1 MSAPDPQFP
10 PAFPLAPPGGSCS
23 TAAVA
28 ASDFDGLIRALRRQ
42 ADEGTL
48 VHQQILPPRP
58 ADFVDAEP
66 PLPPPIAEALGAQG
80 IARLYR
86 HQAEALAAA
95 RAGRNV
101 VVTTG
106 TASGKS
112 LAYQLPVLETLLR
125 DPEARALFV
134 FPTKALEQ
142 DQLKSLAGLLPPG
155 AGIAAAILDGDT
167 PPSRREKLKA
177 QPPSILITNPDLLH
191 LSLLSH
197 HAAWKTLWERL
208 RFVVLD
214 ELHTYK
220 GIFGSHIAH
229 VLRRLRR
236 VAGAYGAA
244 PQVIAC
250 SATIRNPRELAESL
264 TGLPFALVDRDGAPR
279 QGKRFVFVNP
289 RVSPYTEATRLLVAS
304 LRHGLKTIAFTKA
317 RKITELITMWAHQ
330 TDPGLEEVVKAYRAG
345 YTPGERR
352 AIERGLFEED
362 LHGVV
367 STSALELGIDVGG
380 LDACI
385 LVGYPGS
392 IASAWQRAGRVGRG
406 GQDALI
412 ILVALPDA
420 LDQYF
425 MRHPDDF
432 FSRPPETA
440 VVDPRNRRLLKDHL
454 VAAAAELPLRPA
466 EGALYGADLGP
477 AIAELAAEG
486 RLVQSAAGDE
496 WYARR
501 KHPAREINIRSA
513 GEAFAIL
520 DPAGKSI
527 GSVDGVR
534 ALHEC
539 HPGAIYLHGGRQFE
553 VLALDLERR
562 TIRARPTRV
571 DYYTGTL
578 GEKETEILQVEEGRR
593 AAAHTARLGRLK
605 VTERITGY
613 EKRRI
618 FGQDRISTHPLD
630 LPPQTFE
637 TQGLWIEIP
646 DALARRVP
654 AEDLHFMGGIH
665 AAEHAMIALFPLFAL
680 CDRGDVGG
688 ISYPFHPQVGGPA
701 IFVYD
706 GYPGGIGLSERCFRV
721 LDDLLAETLRLLE
734 ECACE
739 AGCPSCVQSPKCGSG
754 NRPLDKAAARLIL
767 AGLLGRLPPPTSESE
782 PAADG
787 LARRAG
793 GHRATADRRPPTAGG
808 GGAGPR
814 ILILDVETQRSAEEV
829 GGWNNA
835 DRMGLAAAVTADLE
849 GTRFRVYREAEVRA
863 LAADLRAAD
872 RVVGFN
878 VRRFDYSVLRGYGV
892 DLAGIPTLDLLE
904 EVQARLG
911 FRLSLGHLVEETLGE
926 RKLADGLQSL
936 AWFKAGLLD
945 KVIEYCRAD
954 VDLTRRLLAF
964 ALEHGYVIYRDHA
977 GRPARLPLDLREKLF
992 QPPSN

>member
-1 MSAPDPQFP
+1 MSAPDPQSP
-10 PAFPLAPPGGSCS
+10 PAFPLTPLGGSKP
-23 TAAVA
+23 TGAVA
-28 ASDFDGLIRALRRQ
+28 TSDFDGLIRALRRQ

-48 VHQQILPPRP
+48 VHQQIIPPRP
-58 ADFVDAEP
+58 ADFVDPAP
-66 PLPPPIAEALGAQG
+66 PLPLPLADALRGQG

-95 RAGRNV
+95 RDGRNV
-101 VVTTG
+101 IVTTG

-125 DPEARALFV
+125 DPAARALFV

-155 AGIAAAILDGDT
+155 AGITAAILDGDT

-197 HAAWKTLWERL
+197 HAAWKTLWEHL

-236 VAGAYGAA
+236 VAAAYGAA
-244 PQVIAC
+244 PQLIAC
-250 SATIRNPRELAESL
+250 SATISNPRELAETL
-264 TGLPFALVDRDGAPR
+264 AGLPFALVDRDGAPR
-279 QGKRFVFVNP
+279 QAKRFVFVNP
-289 RVSPYTEATRLLVAS
+289 KVSPYTEATRLLLAS

-330 TDPGLEEVVKAYRAG
+330 ADPELEDVVKAYRAG

-406 GQDALI
+406 GQEALI

-425 MRHPDDF
+425 MRHPGDF
-432 FSRPPETA
+432 FARPPETA
-440 VVDPRNRRLLKDHL
+440 VVDPRNRRILKDHL
-454 VAAAAELPLRPA
+454 VAAAAELPLRVD
-466 EGALYGADLGP
+466 EGHLYGADLG
-477 AIAELAAEG
+477 ALIAELQAEG

-501 KHPAREINIRSA
+501 KHPARDINIRSA
-513 GEAFAIL
+513 GEAFAIV

-562 TIRARPTRV
+562 TVRARPARV

-578 GEKETEILQVEEGRR
+578 GEKETEILQVEEHRR
-593 AAAHTARLGRLK
+593 AAAHAARLGRLK

-646 DALARRVP
+646 DGLARRVS
-654 AEDLHFMGGIH
+654 AADLHFMGGIH

-688 ISYPFHPQVGGPA
+688 ISYPFHPEVGGPA
-701 IFVYD
+701 VFIYD
-706 GYPGGIGLSERCFRV
+706 GYPGGIGLSERCYRV

-734 ECACE
+734 ECPCE

-767 AGLLGRLPPPTSESE
+767 AGLLGRLPQDDMPRAKSLP
-782 PAADG
+782 D
-787 LARRAG
+787 LALSP
-793 GHRATADRRPPTAGG
+793 DPRPLAPGPRPSS
-808 GGAGPR
+808 PR
-814 ILILDVETQRSAEEV
+814 ILILDVETQRSADEV
-829 GGWNNA
+829 GGWHNA
-835 DRMGLAAAVTADLE
+835 DRMGLAAAVIVDLE
-849 GTRFRVYREAEVRA
+849 GTCFRVYREAEVRA

-878 VRRFDYSVLRGYGV
+878 VKRFDYSVLRGYGE
-892 DLAGIPTLDLLE
+892 DLAGVPTLDLLE
-904 EVQARLG
+904 EVQTRLG
-911 FRLSLGHLVEETLGE
+911 FRLSLGHLVQETLGE
-926 RKLADGLQSL
+926 SKLADGLQSL
-936 AWFKAGLLD
+936 AWFKAGLLE

-964 ALEHGYVIYRDHA
+964 ALEHGYVIYRDHG
-977 GRPARLPLDLREKLF
+977 GRAARLPLDLREKLF
-992 QPPSN
+992 QRPRN

>member
-1 MSAPDPQFP
+1 
-10 PAFPLAPPGGSCS
+10 
-23 TAAVA
+23 
-28 ASDFDGLIRALRRQ
+28 LIQAIRRQ
-42 ADEGTL
+42 SEAGTV
-48 VHQQILPPRP
+48 VHQEIIP
-58 ADFVDAEP
+58 ARHPDFVDPTP
-66 PLPPPIAEALGAQG
+66 PLPPPLADALRGQG
-80 IARLYR
+80 IGRLYR
-86 HQAEALAAA
+86 HQAEALAQA
-95 RAGRNV
+95 RGGRNALV
-101 VVTTG
+101 VTG

-125 DPEARALFV
+125 EPEARALFV

-142 DQLKSLAGLLPPG
+142 DQLKSLSTLLPWTPG
-155 AGIAAAILDGDT
+155 VTAAILDGDT
-167 PPSRREKLKA
+167 PPARREKLKA

-191 LSLLSH
+191 LSLLPH
-197 HAAWKTLWERL
+197 HAAWKMLWERV
-208 RFVVLD
+208 RYIVLD

-229 VLRRLRR
+229 VVRRARR
-236 VAGAYGAA
+236 VAAAYGSA
-244 PQVIAC
+244 PQFIAC
-250 SATIRNPRELAESL
+250 SATISNPQELAASL
-264 TGLPFALVDRDGAPR
+264 TGLPFRLVDRDGAPR
-279 QGKRFVFVNP
+279 PGKRFVFVNP
-289 RVSPYTEATRLLVAS
+289 KASPYTEATRLLLAS

-330 TDPGLEEVVKAYRAG
+330 TDPELQQVVKAYRAG

-352 AIERGLFEED
+352 AIERGLFQED

-406 GQDALI
+406 GQEALI
-412 ILVALPDA
+412 LLVALPDA

-425 MRHPDDF
+425 MRHPEDF
-432 FSRPPETA
+432 FARPPEAA
-440 VVDPRNRRLLKDHL
+440 VVDPQNRQILKDHL
-454 VAAAAELPLRPA
+454 VAGAAELPLRPA
-466 EGALYGADLGP
+466 EGPLYGVDLAP
-477 AIAELAAEG
+477 LTAELQAEG

-501 KHPAREINIRSA
+501 KHPARAISIRSA
-513 GEAFAIL
+513 GEAFGIV
-520 DPAGKSI
+520 DPAGVAI

-539 HPGAIYLHGGRQFE
+539 HPGAIYLHGARQFE

-571 DYYTGTL
+571 DYYTATL
-578 GEKETEILQVEEGRR
+578 GEKETEVLQAEEHRR
-593 AAAHTARLGRLK
+593 AEAHVARLGRLK

-618 FGQDRISTHPLD
+618 FGQDRIGSYPLD
-630 LPPQTFE
+630 LPPQSFE

-646 DALARRVP
+646 DPLARRVG
-654 AEDLHFMGGIH
+654 AEGLHFMGGIH

-701 IFVYD
+701 IFLYD
-706 GYPGGIGLSERCFRV
+706 GYPGGIGLSRRCYDV
-721 LDDLLAETLRLLE
+721 LDQLMAETLRLLD
-734 ECACE
+734 ECPCE
-739 AGCPSCVQSPKCGSG
+739 SGCPSCVQSPKCGSG
-754 NRPLDKAAARLIL
+754 NRPLDKAAARLVL
-767 AGLLGRLPPPTSESE
+767 AGLLGRLP
-782 PAADG
+782 
-787 LARRAG
+787 LN
-793 GHRATADRRPPTAGG
+793 HTADAPSHRPRPAS
-808 GGAGPR
+808 AGPRSPAPGLRSAGAR

-829 GGWNNA
+829 GGWDRA
-835 DRMGLAAAVTADLE
+835 DRMGLAAAVTVDLE
-849 GTRFRVYREAEVRA
+849 GTEWRVYREGDVRA
-863 LAADLRAAD
+863 LATDLRAAA

-878 VRRFDYSVLRGYGV
+878 VKRFDYAVLRGYGE
-892 DLAGIPTLDLLE
+892 DLASVPTLDLLE
-904 EVQARLG
+904 EIRARLG
-911 FRLSLGHLVEETLGE
+911 FRLSLGHLVQETLGE
-926 RKLADGLQSL
+926 PKLADGLQSL
-936 AWFKAGLLD
+936 AWYKAGLLE

-964 ALEHGYVIYRDHA
+964 ALDQGYLIYRDHA
-977 GRPARLPLDLREKLF
+977 GRPVRLPLDLREKLF
-992 QPPSN
+992 SP

>member
-1 MSAPDPQFP
+1 LSAPDPLAVPLLP
-10 PAFPLAPPGGSCS
+10 PAADGAERDDSAS
-23 TAAVA
+23 QAVTLPE
-28 ASDFDGLIRALRRQ
+28 FDGLIRAIQRQ
-42 ADEGTL
+42 ADEGTI
-48 VHQQILPPRP
+48 VHQRIIPPRP
-58 ADFVDAEP
+58 ADFVDPDPA
-66 PLPPPIAEALGAQG
+66 LPAPVADALRAQG
-80 IARLYR
+80 IRHLYR
-86 HQAEALAAA
+86 HQAEALAEA

-101 VVTTG
+101 LVVTG

-112 LAYQLPVLETLLR
+112 LTYQAPVLETLLR
-125 DPEARALFV
+125 DPTARALFV

-142 DQLKSLAGLLPPG
+142 DQLKSLSALLPPDG
-155 AGIAAAILDGDT
+155 SVTAAILDGDT
-167 PPSRREKLKA
+167 PPARREKLKA

-191 LSLLSH
+191 LSLLPYH
-197 HAAWKTLWERL
+197 GAWKTLWQHL
-208 RFVVLD
+208 RFIVLD

-229 VLRRLRR
+229 VLRRARR
-236 VAGAYGAA
+236 VAAAYGAA

-250 SATIRNPRELAESL
+250 SATISNPRDLAETL

-289 RVSPYTEATRLLVAS
+289 KVSPYTEATRLLVAS

-330 TDPGLEEVVKAYRAG
+330 AEPELQGAVKAYRAG
-345 YTPGERR
+345 YTPLERR
-352 AIERGLFEED
+352 AIERGLFEEH

-392 IASAWQRAGRVGRG
+392 IASSWQRAGRVGRG

-412 ILVALPDA
+412 LLVALPDA

-425 MRHPDDF
+425 MRHPEDF
-432 FSRPPETA
+432 FARAPEAA
-440 VVDPRNRRLLKDHL
+440 VVDPRNRRILKDHL
-454 VAAAAELPLRPA
+454 VAAAAEVPLRPA
-466 EGALYGADLGP
+466 EGGLYAADLAP
-477 AIAELAAEG
+477 LIAELQAEG
-486 RLVQSAAGDE
+486 RLAQSAGGDE

-501 KHPAREINIRSA
+501 KHPSREISIRSA
-513 GEAFAIL
+513 GEAFAIV

-539 HPGAIYLHGGRQFE
+539 HPGAVYLHGARQFE

-562 TIRARPTRV
+562 TIRARPARL

-578 GEKETEILQVEEGRR
+578 GEKETDILHVEEHRR
-593 AAAHTARLGRLK
+593 AAAHVARLGRLK

-646 DALARRVP
+646 DPLARHVTERG
-654 AEDLHFMGGIH
+654 LHFMGGIH

-701 IFVYD
+701 IFIYD
-706 GYPGGIGLSERCFRV
+706 GYPGGIGLSERCYRV
-721 LDDLLAETLRLLE
+721 LDQLLAETLRLLE
-734 ECACE
+734 ECPCDS
-739 AGCPSCVQSPKCGSG
+739 GCPSCVQSPKCGSG

-767 AGLLGRLPPPTSESE
+767 AGLLGRLPLDDRAEAPS
-782 PAADG
+782 
-787 LARRAG
+787 RRASRLSPG
-793 GHRATADRRPPTAGG
+793 PRPPAPDPRSP
-808 GGAGPR
+808 GPR
-814 ILILDVETQRSAEEV
+814 ILILDVETQRSADEV
-829 GGWNNA
+829 GGWNHV
-835 DRMGLAAAVTADLE
+835 DKMGLAVAVTVDLE
-849 GTRFRVYREAEVRA
+849 GTDWRIYREGEVRA
-863 LAADLRAAD
+863 LAADLRAAG

-878 VRRFDYSVLRGYGV
+878 VRRFDYTVLRGYGE
-892 DLAGIPTLDLLE
+892 DLGAIPTLDLLE
-904 EVQARLG
+904 EIQARLG
-911 FRLSLGHLVEETLGE
+911 FRLSLNHLVQETLGAP
-926 RKLADGLQSL
+926 KLADGLQSL
-936 AWFKAGLLD
+936 AWYKAGLLD
-945 KVIEYCRAD
+945 KVIEYCKAD
-954 VDLTRRLLAF
+954 VDLTRRLLHF
-964 ALEHGYVIYRDHA
+964 ALEHRFVIYRDHA
-977 GRPARLPLDLREKLF
+977 GRPVRLPLELREKLF
-992 QPPSN
+992 PPPGN